1 MIDEERGTMT
11 HARPWAMIAAP
22 ALLIALTLGAAGA
35 ASAHD
40 SVIASSPAADST
52 VTEVP
57 AQFSVTSSEDLLDL
71 AGNASGF
78 ALQVIDGAGRYYG
91 DGCLSVTGAVLAMGA
106 TLGEPGPYRFLWQ
119 FVSSDGHTASGEFA
133 FTWQPPADAGLMQG
147 TDAPPVCG
155 EAPTPIATASPTPEP
170 TVTQSAVPIAE
181 PVTPQPV
188 DLSTV
193 LWIGGGVLAVLVA
206 GGITLLVV
214 SRRRT

>member
-1 MIDEERGTMT
+1 MFI
-11 HARPWAMIAAP
+11 ARPWRFIAAP
-22 ALLIALTLGAAGA
+22 ALLIALSVGAAGA

-40 SVIASSPAADST
+40 TVIASSPAADST

-57 AQFSVTSSEDLLDL
+57 AQFSVTASEELLDL
-71 AGNASGF
+71 SGTASGF
-78 ALQVIDGAGRYYG
+78 ALEVIDASGRYYG
-91 DGCLSVTGAVLAMGA
+91 DGCLTVTGAVLAMGA

-133 FTWQPPADAGLMQG
+133 FTWQPSADAVLMQG

-155 EAPTPIATASPTPEP
+155 EAPTPVATASPSPEP
-170 TVTQSAVPIAE
+170 TAGPSATQTAVPIAQ
-181 PVTPQPV
+181 PVDTQPV

-193 LWIGGGVLAVLVA
+193 LWIGGAVLAVLVA

-214 SRRRT
+214 GRRRP